1 MAKKP
6 NKSIQNRREQ
16 KRMAILKAAAS
27 SFNEKG
33 FHNTTIDD
41 VCEILKLSKP
51 TVYYYVKDKETLLFE
66 CARIATTDLHA
77 AIRLAR
83 DEGNNGWERLRN
95 IFRAYAEIMT
105 SDFGKCLILSSK
117 NDMSAESVER
127 LWEGRRRLNG
137 EIREVIEQ
145 GIRDGSINNCDPKL
159 TSFAMFGAFNWIASW
174 YQDDGEHTPAEIAET
189 FCGLF
194 EKGIA
199 AGAVPVPDA
208 HAQPPAKQ

>member
-6 NKSIQNRREQ
+6 NKNIQNRREQ

-27 SFNEKG
+27 AFIEKG
-33 FHNTTIDD
+33 FYNTTIDD
-41 VCEILKLSKP
+41 VCDILKLSKP

-95 IFRAYAEIMT
+95 IFLAYAEVMT

-117 NDMSAESVER
+117 NDMSSESVER
-127 LWEGRRRLNG
+127 LWDGRRRLNT

-145 GIRDGSINNCDPKL
+145 GINDGSIKDCDPKL
-159 TSFAMFGAFNWIASW
+159 TSFALFGAFNWIANW
-174 YQDDGEHTPAEIAET
+174 YDEDGNMTPTEIAQV
-189 FCGLF
+189 FCELF

-199 AGAVPVPDA
+199 IGAISSTTGRIAAP
-208 HAQPPAKQ
+208 AQ